1 MTAGLVVALA
11 GVMLFVI
18 VHVFGDRLTFQ
29 SRTQRS
35 VWLSAAG
42 GVSVSYV
49 FVLILPELAMRQE
62 GFDDRAS
69 AAGALSSALENHAY
83 LIALLG
89 LGLFYGIERFVQSAG
104 RSQRGDERGETPLPV
119 FWLHLAVFACY
130 NALIGYLLVQ
140 REDADVRGTAVY
152 AVAMAVHFVV
162 NDQSLRE
169 EHGDLYHRHGRWLL
183 AAAAVLGY
191 LIGIGI
197 ELTPLW
203 IDSLF
208 ALLAGSVILNVLKE
222 ELPEG
227 RRSRF
232 LPFALGAGV
241 YSTLLMAT
249 A

>member
-1 MTAGLVVALA
+1 MTAGSVVTLA
-11 GVMLFVI
+11 GVALFVM
-18 VHVFGDRLTFQ
+18 VHVFGGKLTFQ
-29 SRTQRS
+29 SRTPRS

-49 FVLILPELAMRQE
+49 FVLVLPELALRQQAFE
-62 GFDDRAS
+62 DRAS
-69 AAGALSSALENHAY
+69 AAGAWSSALENHAY
-83 LIALLG
+83 LIAMLG

-104 RSQRGDERGETPLPV
+104 RSMRGEERGETPLPV

-130 NALIGYLLVQ
+130 NVLIGYLLVH
-140 REDADVRGTAVY
+140 RGEADVRGTALY
-152 AVAMAVHFVV
+152 AVAMAVHFFA

-169 EHGDLYHRHGRWLL
+169 EHGDIYHRHGRWLL

-191 LIGIGI
+191 LIGIS
-197 ELTPLW
+197 TAMAPLL

-232 LPFALGAGV
+232 LAFATGAGV
-241 YSTLLMAT
+241 YTTLLMAT